1 MAQMSAP
8 ATAAGWKPRAH
19 LLLTGL
25 LLASAL
31 AVGGLAA
38 AGRVHFGKP
47 EQAPQAES
55 KAEFPKEVRERPST
69 GGRYQIEKVDDM
81 RQMLEGAGK
90 LRFFGEHLLEAWVF
104 KYRGGYLQ
112 CHLETEIDGK
122 PALGEPL
129 PNNWSSLLAQDEGVR
144 EDRAA
149 DFDKHG
155 YIVLAA
161 VPATITLTDA
171 EEKYRPHILGLF
183 GAAPFGPLH
192 ALAPLQFDVAHVRP
206 YRLFVS
212 AGPAPKELGAGF
224 NVWCENGLLV
234 REAIVGR
241 SLAEEEVHV
250 GGGVDLAPGKDILLL
265 DRKRGYSRVRL
276 KARFLGDGEV
286 REVAAKK

>member
-25 LLASAL
+25 LLAGVLVVA
-31 AVGGLAA
+31 GMAA

-47 EQAPQAES
+47 GPIPSPGPGAEPARW
-55 KAEFPKEVRERPST
+55 AEGNPKT
-69 GGRYQIEKVDDM
+69 GRYQIEKVDDM
-81 RQMLEGAGK
+81 RQVLEGAGK

-112 CHLETEIDGK
+112 CHLETEINGR
-122 PALGEPL
+122 PAIGEPL
-129 PNNWSSLLAQDEGVR
+129 PNNWTSLLTQDDGVR
-144 EDRAA
+144 EGRASA
-149 DFDKHG
+149 FDKHG
-155 YIVLAA
+155 YIVMAA
-161 VPATITLTDA
+161 VPATITLADA
-171 EEKYRPHILGLF
+171 EEKYRPHLLGLLA
-183 GAAPFGPLH
+183 GAPYGPLH
-192 ALAPLQFDVAHVRP
+192 ALAPLHFDVAHVRP

-212 AGPAPKELGAGF
+212 AGPAPTELGAGF

-241 SLAEEEVHV
+241 GLAEEEVHV
-250 GGGVDLAPGKDILLL
+250 GGGVDLTPGKDILLL

-286 REVAAKK
+286 REMAAKK